1 MNNDVF
7 WIEKPV
13 ILIDNFMQFIPKK
26 EMGLYQQMNS
36 ITLFCLYVL
45 IVLYLT
51 NLSSNVSNII
61 FIGVI
66 VLLIV
71 LYYLKYKNNENNENI
86 HSIHN
91 ENYNL
96 ETGYYDSD
104 NILRLGK
111 FYSENN
117 RNKELDK
124 MIKNTSKKNQK
135 ILNIKREPTINN
147 PYMNPLLSDF
157 NTDNVPYPVNID
169 DEVIQEKINLTYNKD
184 LFKDMTSLF
193 DEKNTQRQ
201 FYTIPGGAIPNDQ
214 QKFAEWCYKTP
225 YTCKEDS
232 NYCVN
237 FDNMKF
243 RNNYK

>member
-7 WIEKPV
+7 WVEKPL
-13 ILIDNFMQFIPKK
+13 ILLDNFMQFIPKK

-36 ITLFCLYVL
+36 ITLFCLYAL
-45 IVLYLT
+45 IILYLT
-51 NLSSNVSNII
+51 NLSSKVSNII
-61 FIGVI
+61 FIGII
-66 VLLIV
+66 VLLV
-71 LYYLKYKNNENNENI
+71 LLYYLKYKNKENI
-86 HSIHN
+86 DSSDDV
-91 ENYNL
+91 ES
-96 ETGYYDSD
+96 GYYNSD
-104 NILRLGK
+104 NVLRLGK

-124 MIKNTSKKNQK
+124 MVKNTSEKNQK
-135 ILNIKREPTINN
+135 IIDTVRTPTINN
-147 PYMNPLLSDF
+147 PYMNPLLNDF

-169 DEVIQEKINLTYNKD
+169 DEVVQEKINLTYNKD

-225 YTCKEDS
+225 LTCKEDS
-232 NYCVN
+232 NYCIN

-243 RNNYK
+243 RNRYK